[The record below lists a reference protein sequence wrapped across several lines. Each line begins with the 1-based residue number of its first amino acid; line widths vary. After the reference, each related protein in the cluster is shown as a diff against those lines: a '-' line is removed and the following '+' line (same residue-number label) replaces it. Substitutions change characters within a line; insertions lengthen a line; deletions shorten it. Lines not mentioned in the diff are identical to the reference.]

1 MSELFTSKQLTVV
14 GTNHKH
20 SPVSIREKLSCANGS
35 MEARLRAI
43 MNTCKCI
50 SEAVILSTCNRTE
63 VYVISTV
70 DSDAATQVTGLM
82 SKWSSIPKEEL
93 SKQVYTFR
101 DNEAVTHL
109 FTVAAGLDSL
119 VLGEQQIQEQVKL
132 AAREAAEIGTT
143 GRILTDLF
151 LRAYRTA
158 TRVRKDTG
166 IGLEGGSISSAAVTL
181 LKTISEKDPIQTIL
195 LIGAGKM
202 MNLAATDLSSLVD
215 QIWVTNRTAERAA
228 VLAERLNGKLLPF
241 DQVRNS
247 LHQFDAILCFTS
259 SHDHLISA
267 ADLKGAVEKCKNRRL
282 ILIDASVPRNFDP
295 ESAQIPG
302 IQLYNI
308 DDLATHV
315 TDHIAFQS
323 RILKA
328 RGLIEKEVEDF
339 EAHARIYDVNDT
351 LRNLRR
357 MAEEIRANELS
368 KALLRM
374 HNASERDKEI
384 MDLLTRRIIN
394 KFLHEPTARLK
405 EHASNG
411 DGESYEAII
420 RELFAMGQ
428 QKQ

>member
-1 MSELFTSKQLTVV
+1 MRELFTSKQLIIV

-20 SPVSIREKLSCANGS
+20 SSVSIREKLSCANGS
-35 MEARLRAI
+35 MHARLRAVI
-43 MNTCKCI
+43 NTCNGT

-70 DSDAATQVTGLM
+70 DTDAATQVTSLM
-82 SKWSSIPKEEL
+82 SKWSSIPTEEL
-93 SKQVYTFR
+93 NEQVYTFR
-101 DNEAVTHL
+101 DNEAVKHL
-109 FTVAAGLDSL
+109 FAVAAGLDSL

-143 GRILTDLF
+143 GRILPELF
-151 LRAYRTA
+151 QRAYKTA
-158 TRVRKDTG
+158 TRVRKETG
-166 IGLEGGSISSAAVTL
+166 LGLDGGSISSAAVTL
-181 LKTISEKDPIQTIL
+181 LNTISQKDPIQTIL

-259 SHDHLISA
+259 SRDHLITA
-267 ADLKGAVEKCKNRRL
+267 TDLKMAVEKCKNRRL

-295 ESAQIPG
+295 ESAKIPG

-315 TDHIAFQS
+315 TDHVVSQN

-328 RGLIEKEVEDF
+328 GSLIEKEVEDF
-339 EAHARIYDVNDT
+339 EAHARIYNVNDT
-351 LRNLRR
+351 LKNLRK

-394 KFLHEPTARLK
+394 KLLHEPTARLK

-411 DGESYEAII
+411 DGEFYEAII